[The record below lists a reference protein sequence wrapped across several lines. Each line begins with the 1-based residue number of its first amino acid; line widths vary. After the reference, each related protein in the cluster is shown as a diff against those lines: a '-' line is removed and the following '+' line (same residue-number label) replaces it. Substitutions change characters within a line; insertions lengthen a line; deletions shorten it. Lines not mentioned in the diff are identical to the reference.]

1 MTIIHLLEDIENEFI
16 SNILEAILE
25 IRDDSI
31 VSFLEILELRV
42 TLAHFIGENLTDDID
57 QDIFQGHLITVF
69 ILETSSASLIS
80 THSSN
85 GFVCSLYINW
95 FNITNGWLVSK
106 SSRLVSTI
114 CLVRVSALL
123 ETFLSLREGLSCRH
137 LSILQRAKAT

>member
-16 SNILEAILE
+16 SNILEAVLE

-42 TLAHFIGENLTDDID
+42 TLAHFIGEDLTDDID
-57 QDIFQGHLITVF
+57 QDIFQSHLITVF
-69 ILETSSASLIS
+69 ILETSSTSLIS
-80 THSSN
+80 SHSSN
-85 GFVCSLYINW
+85 CFICSLNIYW
-95 FNITNGWLVSK
+95 FNVTDGWLVSE
-106 SSRLVSTI
+106 SSRLISTI

-123 ETFLSLREGLSCRH
+123 ETFLSLREGLSCSH